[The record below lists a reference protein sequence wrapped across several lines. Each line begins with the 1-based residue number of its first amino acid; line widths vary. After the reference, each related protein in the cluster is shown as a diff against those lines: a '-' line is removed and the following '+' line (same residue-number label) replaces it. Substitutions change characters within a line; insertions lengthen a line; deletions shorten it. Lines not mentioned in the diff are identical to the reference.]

1 MASTVGLGLFA
12 GITESNQFVVPA
24 IACAAYTAASTNN
37 AFDND
42 IHGLIGFLD
51 SPVSPFNFT
60 PSIWFSRFLTL
71 LFLLFFQ
78 CAITVIMV
86 ILIMTLVTA
95 PANVMT
101 LLALA
106 VDTLPFLVD
115 FGLSA
120 GDTYRRISNGG

>member
-1 MASTVGLGLFA
+1 
-12 GITESNQFVVPA
+12 
-24 IACAAYTAASTNN
+24 
-37 AFDND
+37 
-42 IHGLIGFLD
+42 
-51 SPVSPFNFT
+51 
-60 PSIWFSRFLTL
+60 
-71 LFLLFFQ
+71 
-78 CAITVIMV
+78 MV